1 MDLKRAL
8 QEEPAN
14 KDVRALFKRYKQQVR
29 GHMDGVLVM
38 VRSKA

>member
-1 MDLKRAL
+1 VDLKRAL

-29 GHMDGVLVM
+29 AHMDGARVV